1 MQGATHRWSS
11 RSGNGIARVGPPL
24 ETKIATLRRRCAIH
38 SLRWLSWRT
47 VPQAPTPNRAVV
59 VFTRAPEAGRVK
71 TRLARE
77 LGEATALA
85 AHRELGALVLSAAAG
100 LADCEVVVAYTPAD
114 REELV
119 RAWLGG
125 ARHYEP
131 QADGDLGTRMLA
143 AITDRFAAGA
153 GRVLLIGTDCPAVGA
168 DLLEAAFRE
177 LDRAD
182 AVLGP
187 SVDGGYYLIGMTSP
201 IPRLFRDIP
210 WSTPMTLSVTLDRAA
225 AAGVTVALLE
235 ERRDVDT
242 AADWAAW
249 RATRGAPAGGD

>member
-1 MQGATHRWSS
+1 
-11 RSGNGIARVGPPL
+11 
-24 ETKIATLRRRCAIH
+24 
-38 SLRWLSWRT
+38 LRWLSWRT
-47 VPQAPTPNRAVV
+47 VPRASTPNRAVV

-85 AHRELGALVLSAAAG
+85 THRELGTLVLSAAAE
-100 LADCEVVVAYTPAD
+100 LADCEVVVAYTPRN
-114 REELV
+114 RENLV

-125 ARHYEP
+125 ARRYEP
-131 QADGDLGTRMLA
+131 QVDGDLGTRMLA

-153 GRVLLIGTDCPAVGA
+153 GKVLLIGTDCPAVGA
-168 DLLEAAFRE
+168 DLLETAFRE

-187 SVDGGYYLIGMTSP
+187 SADGGYYLIGMTRP
-201 IPRLFRDIP
+201 IPGLFHDVP
-210 WSTPMTLSVTLDRAA
+210 WSTPATLSVTLDRAA
-225 AAGVTVALLE
+225 AARVTVVLLE